1 MKTEHL
7 TAYALGELHGPDR
20 QLFEKKL
27 QESPSLASELSSTS
41 EFCNLM
47 KSSLSSN
54 PEKNLPES
62 HDASFTEEQRASLLS
77 ACRKNIAASRKN
89 RILRFVAFASAA
101 TAIAAC
107 LAFSL
112 AIPSLTPSAPNSPS
126 LAQNTTPLFE
136 KTDKAPSSEV
146 LPAQPVNTPATPIP
160 ASAIAENA
168 LPSLSPPL
176 PSSEA
181 ESGAIL
187 AMEVGKERA
196 GATPKLR
203 KKQEEAS
210 LSEAV
215 ACFAIAPTE
224 IATGAGAKP
233 EAKRALARP
242 ASVCSDAA
250 AIEPAKFDREAY
262 DPIQSNRV
270 LDARSNPLSTFSADV
285 DTAAYSNV
293 RRFLQADQTPPP
305 GAIRIEEMLNYF
317 SYDYPAPEG
326 DAPFSVTVETAVAPW
341 DPQTELARI
350 ALRAR
355 PLDPENRPPSNLVF
369 LVDVSGSMSGENKLP
384 LLAKCLRALTENLS
398 KNDKVSIV
406 TYAGSSGVLLP
417 PTPGSEK
424 GKILAALDSLNAGG
438 STNGAGGI
446 LAAYQLAK
454 ENYIPA
460 GSNRVILCTDGDFNV
475 GTTDQSSLVALI
487 EKERQSN
494 VFLSVLGFGTGNLND
509 SMMEKL
515 SGKGNGNYAYIDSLS
530 EGRKV
535 LVEQMGGTLFTVAKD
550 VKIQIEFNPAQVSS
564 YRLLG
569 YENRILAKEDFND
582 DKKDAGEI
590 GAGHTVTAL
599 YEITRTKNE
608 KNAPAE
614 PLKYQSPAPIS
625 NSSDLFTL
633 KLRYKSPEDNA
644 GKLIEKTQQSS
655 LPQAFSNASEDF
667 QFASAVAAFGM
678 KLRGEKETQNLSW
691 KEIQSIARK
700 NLKNDPGSLRAEFLT
715 LVEKASQLPSPKNN
729 D

>member
-20 QLFEKKL
+20 NLFEKKL
-27 QESPSLASELSSTS
+27 QESPSLASELSSTT

-54 PEKNLPES
+54 PEKNSPATP
-62 HDASFTEEQRASLLS
+62 DASFTEEQRASLLA

-112 AIPSLTPSAPNSPS
+112 VIPSLSPSSPSTPNSPS
-126 LAQNTTPLFE
+126 LAQNTTPTFE
-136 KTDKAPSSEV
+136 KTDKAPSSEL
-146 LPAQPVNTPATPIP
+146 LPSQPVNTPATPLP
-160 ASAIAENA
+160 SSTVAATA
-168 LPSLSPPL
+168 LPST
-176 PSSEA
+176 ET
-181 ESGAIL
+181 ESGALL

-196 GATPKLR
+196 GATSQLR
-203 KKQEEAS
+203 GKQEEAFPADS
-210 LSEAV
+210 V

-224 IATGAGAKP
+224 IASAPGAGAKL
-233 EAKRALARP
+233 ESKRALARP
-242 ASVCSDAA
+242 ASVCSDRTP
-250 AIEPAKFDREAY
+250 IEPAKFDREAY
-262 DPIQSNRV
+262 DPIQSNRI

-285 DTAAYSNV
+285 DTASYSNV
-293 RRFLQADQTPPP
+293 RRFLQANQTPPL

-326 DAPFSVTVETAVAPW
+326 DTPFSVTVETAATPW
-341 DPQTELARI
+341 NPQTELARI

-369 LVDVSGSMSGENKLP
+369 LVDVSGSMSSENKLP
-384 LLAKCLRALTENLS
+384 LLTKCLRALTENLA

-475 GTTDQSSLVALI
+475 GISDQSSLVALI

-535 LVEQMGGTLFTVAKD
+535 LVEQMGSTLFTVAKD
-550 VKIQIEFNPAQVSS
+550 VKIQIEFNPSQVSS

-569 YENRILAKEDFND
+569 YENRLLAKEDFND

-608 KNAPAE
+608 KPAPAE

-625 NSSDLFTL
+625 NSSELFTL

-644 GKLIEKTQQSS
+644 SKLIEKTQQSS

-678 KLRGEKETQNLSW
+678 KLRGEKETENLSW

-715 LVEKASQLPSPKNN
+715 LVEKASQLPAPSPKNN